1 MKNIFT
7 IKIDKKIDDAFF
19 MEHCL
24 NLVASGYDPTLL
36 IGFYALG
43 KRWHIEKFSRLQSL
57 IREQSKS
64 VQEKK

>member
-1 MKNIFT
+1 MKNAFT
-7 IKIDKKIDDAFF
+7 IKIDRKIDDALF

-36 IGFYALG
+36 VGFYALG
-43 KRWHIEKFSRLQSL
+43 KSWNLETFGCLQSL